1 MCLIC
6 YDALVVAVVS
16 DNFKQILPFV
26 SPAGTGKSI
35 HESFIVTVKF
45 VGPSHKLPLVVT
57 KLGQIDLSVMIH

>member
-16 DNFKQILPFV
+16 DNILPFV

-57 KLGQIDLSVMIH
+57 ILGQIDLSVMIH